1 MTEPA
6 SVVPTPAP
14 TERGWGK
21 LLIAIVA
28 FLLIPAQLGALLPID
43 EAVVLLVPAI
53 AACALVGWWAGGR
66 PFLAVLA
73 TRRGPSRPRHHQ

>member
-1 MTEPA
+1 MTQPA
-6 SVVPTPAP
+6 SVAPTPATPAAPTTPAP

-28 FLLIPAQLGALLPID
+28 FLIIPAQLGALLPID
-43 EAVVLLVPAI
+43 QAMTLLVPAI

-66 PFLAVLA
+66 PFLAVA
-73 TRRGPSRPRHHQ
+73 W